1 MEKEKKRKIISVLR
15 TNELDRKQRKK
26 YQVELKASIF
36 PTRQSFLLHRVQSEI
51 DRRRVGENIMK
62 KTQLSNRKK
71 SSRMRISKCEE
82 EKFPIEIDID
92 SHGIGLRAEC
102 KVHKRVFEAFQPSP
116 TEIAVRRAI
125 SANVLK
131 TQHKAR

>member
-1 MEKEKKRKIISVLR
+1 
-15 TNELDRKQRKK
+15 
-26 YQVELKASIF
+26 
-36 PTRQSFLLHRVQSEI
+36 
-51 DRRRVGENIMK
+51 MK

-102 KVHKRVFEAFQPSP
+102 KVHKESIRGIPAESDGNCSEARNFSECFEN
-116 TEIAVRRAI
+116 T
-125 SANVLK
+125 
-131 TQHKAR
+131 TQSSMIL